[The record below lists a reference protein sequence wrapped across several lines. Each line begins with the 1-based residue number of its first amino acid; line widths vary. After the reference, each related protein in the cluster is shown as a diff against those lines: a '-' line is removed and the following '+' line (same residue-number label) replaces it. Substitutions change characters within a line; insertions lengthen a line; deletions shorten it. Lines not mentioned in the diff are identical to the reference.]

1 MGGFECSKN
10 PGEYSS
16 FKRMRVDTQDIGGEC
31 LDVKETESVTDNS
44 GDGTDLLYTY
54 AVLRYR
60 IAGRVLLNR
69 HGHGLL

>member
-1 MGGFECSKN
+1 
-10 PGEYSS
+10 
-16 FKRMRVDTQDIGGEC
+16 MRVDTQDIGGEC
-31 LDVKETESVTDNS
+31 LDVNETESVTDNS